1 MQLGFFTMPMH
12 PLDKDWRL
20 SLKED
25 REAFVLAD
33 ELGFTEAYVGE
44 HVTDKAENITSCIA
58 FLAWVAAATH
68 KIRLGTGTINM
79 PNTHPAAVA
88 ASMAMLDHM
97 LDGRLIFGISPGGLL
112 SDAELF
118 GNLDANRNEMFVEAI
133 NQVLEI
139 WASEPPYNI
148 KGKYW
153 NVTTQKTLIED
164 IGQGFIAKPLQRP
177 HPPVVVT
184 AVAPFSKGVEEAA
197 ARGWDPISAN
207 FLMPAWVKSHWPK
220 YVEGCRRGGRAAD
233 PANWRVAKSVF
244 VAKDGATAKAY
255 ATDPDGPYVNY
266 YRSLFTKLKKN
277 GRIELFKTSRDQPDD
292 EVTLETVCENLII
305 YGTADHVADQ
315 LLAFESEVGAFGTL
329 LYAGKDW
336 KDPQLGRGSMI
347 LMAEK
352 VMPLVN
358 AGRPKQVVAQHHG
371 QAGALR
377 RSIGFG
383 ACGSIGPGCRDVAS
397 FRRRPGASRCAGC
410 HSLYPATASCGSD
423 RGSRA
428 VGTSRLL

>member
-79 PNTHPAAVA
+79 PNTHPATVA

-207 FLMPAWVKSHWPK
+207 FLMPAWVKSHWPR
-220 YVEGCRRGGRAAD
+220 YVEGCKRGGRAAD

-244 VAKDGATAKAY
+244 VAKDGATAKSY
-255 ATDPDGPYVNY
+255 ATDPEGPYVNY

-358 AGRPKQVVAQHHG
+358 AGRRKQAVA
-371 QAGALR
+371 AE
-377 RSIGFG
+377 
-383 ACGSIGPGCRDVAS
+383 
-397 FRRRPGASRCAGC
+397 
-410 HSLYPATASCGSD
+410 
-423 RGSRA
+423 
-428 VGTSRLL
+428 